1 VIRRRAGRVADP
13 VTPGQFRT
21 IELDYPVRPRA
32 RWGHGAPVHEGI
44 RAVLEEG
51 RDRYR
56 KHLGAILE
64 LREPLLRIPATA
76 DPAADGAAA
85 GEPTWVNGWLPGLD
99 SAALYTFLA
108 RTDPALYL
116 EVGSGNSTKFA
127 RRAIEDHG
135 LRTRLV
141 SIDPQP
147 RAEIDALCDEVV
159 RSPAEEVDL
168 TVYDRLGAGDVLF
181 VDNSHRCLQNSD
193 ATVMFLDV
201 LPRLQPGVLVEFHD
215 IVLPEDY
222 PPEWLDRFY
231 SEQYLLAAYLL
242 AGGDRLSVELP
253 NHFVSTDAELAA
265 ILAPLWDDPA
275 LAGVE
280 RHGGSFWIRTR

>member
-1 VIRRRAGRVADP
+1 
-13 VTPGQFRT
+13 
-21 IELDYPVRPRA
+21 
-32 RWGHGAPVHEGI
+32 
-44 RAVLEEG
+44 
-51 RDRYR
+51 
-56 KHLGAILE
+56 
-64 LREPLLRIPATA
+64 
-76 DPAADGAAA
+76 
-85 GEPTWVNGWLPGLD
+85 VNGWLPGLD

-193 ATVMFLDV
+193 ATVMFLEV